1 MVLLCYYLFSK
12 ILKGEIVM
20 AKPLPKINLTEKEK
34 NDLNRI
40 IKKRTSLQGIVK
52 RAQIVLLADQ
62 MKSTDEIMQTL
73 SVSRTT
79 VVKWRKNFYRKRI
92 DGLKDAP
99 RSGRKPLY
107 DQETVAKLISKTLE
121 LPEHITH
128 WSTREMAKELGMG
141 HMTVHRIW
149 QKNDLKPHLVKTF
162 KYSNDKHLEEKII
175 NVVGLYLDPPEN
187 AIVLSVDEKSQI
199 QALERTQPLLPLK
212 FGKAERRT
220 HDYKRHGTATL
231 FAALDTAN
239 GSVIGKCY
247 KRHRHQE
254 FIKFLNLINRNV
266 PKDKDVHI
274 ITDNYSTHKHEK
286 VKNWFKRHK
295 RFQIHFTPTSASWMN
310 QVEIW
315 FGILQAKRIKRG
327 VFISVKDLI
336 TKIENFI
343 KSYNENSEPF
353 KWVKT
358 SHEILAKAKRPAQ
371 IA

>member
-1 MVLLCYYLFSK
+1 
-12 ILKGEIVM
+12 M

-40 IKKRTSLQGIVK
+40 IKKPTSPQGIVK
-52 RAQIVLLADQ
+52 RARIVLLADQ

-79 VVKWRKNFYRKRI
+79 VVKWRKNFSKKRI
-92 DGLKDAP
+92 AGLKDAP
-99 RSGRKPLY
+99 RSGRNPLY

-149 QKNDLKPHLVKTF
+149 KKNDLKPHLVKTF

-212 FGKAERRT
+212 FGNAERRT
-220 HDYKRHGTATL
+220 HDYKRHGTTTL

-266 PKDKDVHI
+266 PKDKEVHI
-274 ITDNYSTHKHEK
+274 ITDNYSTHKHE
-286 VKNWFKRHK
+286 

-310 QVEIW
+310 QIEIW

-358 SHEILAKAKRPAQ
+358 SHEILAKAKRPDQ